1 MKLCLLNGNLVNL
14 KSNVTAYLVHFGSE
28 CAECVWHLECIYN
41 GWQDPRKSR
50 PGFPSICSIRRSPF
64 PVAGVLRGIQKLQRS
79 HIQFWDEI
87 VIHQNTQRNSFQT
100 WTLLWAGTHQWSGI
114 AQRIVMSWV
123 VHFLDTNNLIQ
134 LNQDVLTK
142 VERRYG
148 RYPFTVMWSS
158 LPYSAYHFS
167 DNVKH
172 ILKYPRPT
180 FPIWVVSRKTWLHC
194 LKNDKELWSDNSEV
208 SLKLDVT

>member
-1 MKLCLLNGNLVNL
+1 MDDRFPEDPDLAFHPSVASEGHL
-14 KSNVTAYLVHFGSE
+14 SQWQGS
-28 CAECVWHLECIYN
+28 CVA
-41 GWQDPRKSR
+41 
-50 PGFPSICSIRRSPF
+50 SITS
-64 PVAGVLRGIQKLQRS
+64 LLQRS

-148 RYPFTVMWSS
+148 QYPFTVMWSS